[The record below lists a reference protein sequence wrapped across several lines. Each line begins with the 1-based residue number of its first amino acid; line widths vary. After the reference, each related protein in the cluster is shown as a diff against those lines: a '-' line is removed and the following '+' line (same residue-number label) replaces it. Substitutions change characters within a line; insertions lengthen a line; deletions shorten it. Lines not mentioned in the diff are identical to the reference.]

1 MRIVTYSDLHLEF
14 GSGWVLPADL
24 YGDVM
29 ILAGDIITF
38 KDYAPLD
45 HLLRNWK
52 KPILYVAGNHEY
64 YTQMPMNGKK
74 RSSRVGWP
82 ATIRK

>member
-29 ILAGDIITF
+29 ILASDIITF
-38 KDYAPLD
+38 KDYAPLENCPMRDD
-45 HLLRNWK
+45 HETGWDSN
-52 KPILYVAGNHEY
+52 AG
-64 YTQMPMNGKK
+64 
-74 RSSRVGWP
+74 
-82 ATIRK
+82 